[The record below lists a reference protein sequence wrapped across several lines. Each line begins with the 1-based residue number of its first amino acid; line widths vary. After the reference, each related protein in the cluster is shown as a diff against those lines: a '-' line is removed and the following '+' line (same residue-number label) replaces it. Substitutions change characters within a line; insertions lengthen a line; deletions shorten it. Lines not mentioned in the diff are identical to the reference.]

1 MNFTELYQKIRSI
14 EEAGPAMM
22 DPNAMMQQQMGAMQA
37 KMPNLDPATMM
48 KNQQAR
54 MAQMKAKQPVS
65 SQGTWTQQGV
75 PAGQPAAPTAPTM
88 PVPPTLPQ
96 ATATTT
102 GGTATTRTSTAPA
115 AAPTQDVDWEESTD
129 NKSNKRLPPVP
140 MPVPPDNP
148 YNRQKS
154 VPMGYEPP
162 STSKRLPPVPMPTAP
177 RPDRPVEE
185 CGPMGPGGMM
195 GMRDQQPDTVSMSV
209 NMNGQGPGG
218 IRDLLSILRDIEGAP
233 ADEPAMGTNSSGD
246 LELDIKSMS
255 HPHDEP
261 SHDHEEDGLIF
272 GNDMEEEYANQ
283 PDEMYSTIDDITN
296 IGSNAGRGDN
306 ERPKVN
312 GGGNPYTA
320 TSEGIKRQ
328 LQNLYQEVK
337 SR

>member
-1 MNFTELYQKIRSI
+1 MNFRDLYQKIKSI

-22 DPNAMMQQQMGAMQA
+22 DPNAIMQQQMGAMQA

-88 PVPPTLPQ
+88 PVPPTPPQ

-115 AAPTQDVDWEESTD
+115 AAPTQDVDWEESID
-129 NKSNKRLPPVP
+129 NTPEK
-140 MPVPPDNP
+140 
-148 YNRQKS
+148 
-154 VPMGYEPP
+154 
-162 STSKRLPPVPMPTAP
+162 
-177 RPDRPVEE
+177 PVEE
-185 CGPMGPGGMM
+185 CGPMGPSGMM
-195 GMRDQQPDTVSMSV
+195 GMRDQQQDSV
-209 NMNGQGPGG
+209 NMNLSMNGQGVGG
-218 IRDLLSILRDIEGAP
+218 IRDLMSILKNIETGGS
-233 ADEPAMGTNSSGD
+233 ADRVQPDN
-246 LELDIKSMS
+246 LELDIKSMP
-255 HPHDEP
+255 HPHEKP
-261 SHDHEEDGLIF
+261 DHSEHDGLVF

>member
-1 MNFTELYQKIRSI
+1 MNFRDLYQKIKSI

-22 DPNAMMQQQMGAMQA
+22 DPNAIMQQQMGAMQA

-88 PVPPTLPQ
+88 PVPPTPPQ

-115 AAPTQDVDWEESTD
+115 AAPTQDVDWEESID
-129 NKSNKRLPPVP
+129 NTPEK
-140 MPVPPDNP
+140 
-148 YNRQKS
+148 
-154 VPMGYEPP
+154 
-162 STSKRLPPVPMPTAP
+162 
-177 RPDRPVEE
+177 PVEE
-185 CGPMGPGGMM
+185 CGPMGPSGMM
-195 GMRDQQPDTVSMSV
+195 GMRDQQQDSV
-209 NMNGQGPGG
+209 NMNLSMNGQGVGG
-218 IRDLLSILRDIEGAP
+218 IRDLMSILKNIETGGS
-233 ADEPAMGTNSSGD
+233 ADRVQPDN
-246 LELDIKSMS
+246 LELDIKSMP
-255 HPHDEP
+255 HPHEKP
-261 SHDHEEDGLIF
+261 DHSEHDGLVF

-328 LQNLYQEVK
+328 LQNLYQEDK